1 MLEVDNL
8 VAGEENIKLL
18 LQNQKKCLVKYKNII
33 IIRKSKF
40 KPGYERDKTIKK
52 NIKKNIKKI

>member
-18 LQNQKKCLVKYKNII
+18 LQNQKKCLVKYKN
-33 IIRKSKF
+33 KF
-40 KPGYERDKTIKK
+40 IY
-52 NIKKNIKKI
+52 